1 MLRVGLNAFGISLK
15 DSQHSSVAG
24 SDIDLSEAKA
34 FVCNLQEHW
43 FAIRRIN
50 GKWFNLNSL
59 YSSPRHVSDFYL
71 NAYMAQL
78 RGEGY
83 RIFIVSGSLP
93 EIDLATSFRDPS
105 RIHYIQKIVEDSK
118 KGFSSPKIKAAEV
131 DPEVAKAIAAS
142 LKDLN
147 QSNTIVVEEN
157 EKQDDE
163 DEDMEIARAI
173 ALSTETFATPVR
185 APTDDASSS
194 EEEEDDDDDEEL
206 ARAIAMST
214 STS

>member
-24 SDIDLSEAKA
+24 SDIDLSRPRALCVIYKSIG
-34 FVCNLQEHW
+34 C
-43 FAIRRIN
+43 AIRRIN

-83 RIFIVSGSLP
+83 RAISPEVYPRSIV
-93 EIDLATSFRDPS
+93 TSFRIES
-105 RIHYIQKIVEDSK
+105 NSLHSESCGGQQEKVS
-118 KGFSSPKIKAAEV
+118 FTQSKAADV
-131 DPEVAKAIAAS
+131 DPEVAAICGKFERFES
-142 LKDLN
+142 VEYH
-147 QSNTIVVEEN
+147 VVEEN

-163 DEDMEIARAI
+163 DEDMENYQSDR
-173 ALSTETFATPVR
+173 STETFATRVR
-185 APTDDASSS
+185 APTDDASSERRRRTMTTTKS
-194 EEEEDDDDDEEL
+194 
-206 ARAIAMST
+206 S
-214 STS
+214 